1 MFAGAKENTNKHK
14 GKWRKG
20 RNVNK
25 WENLIQQEHENEM
38 KNIYSFMLSKCL
50 DVKEKP
56 RMGFIR
62 ETQNKSLNSSEK
74 EKYLNFTAEF
84 HSYSLY

>member
-1 MFAGAKENTNKHK
+1 MILNWEHTFKITF
-14 GKWRKG
+14 KWDFKSLG
-20 RNVNK
+20 
-25 WENLIQQEHENEM
+25 NLIQQEHENEM

-62 ETQNKSLNSSEK
+62 QTQNKSLNSSKK
-74 EKYLNFTAEF
+74 EKYLNYTAEF
-84 HSYSLY
+84 HSYSLC